1 MIGLHYGLEL
11 GGGDRELSQR
21 IAALESVLIATG
33 RRNTCVFEAT
43 LMLLACAMSEQPRK
57 CWPASRS
64 LKPELRSAFAQGYGG
79 RSSLRSSLRFK
90 RRLERV
96 KGIEPSCAAW
106 EAAVLPLNYTRGGI
120 FDFRLP
126 MIIGSPKEF
135 KSS

>member
-1 MIGLHYGLEL
+1 
-11 GGGDRELSQR
+11 
-21 IAALESVLIATG
+21 
-33 RRNTCVFEAT
+33 
-43 LMLLACAMSEQPRK
+43 MLLACAISEQPRK

-126 MIIGSPKEF
+126 MIIGSPNHF
-135 KSS
+135 KIYSFWGCRFAILSTPCARSGQALQATKNIAKWTAL